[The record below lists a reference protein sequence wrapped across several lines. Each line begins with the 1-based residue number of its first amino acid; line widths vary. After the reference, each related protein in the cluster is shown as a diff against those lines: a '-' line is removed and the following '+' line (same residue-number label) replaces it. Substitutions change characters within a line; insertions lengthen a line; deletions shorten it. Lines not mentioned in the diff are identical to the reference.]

1 MWIERTTIHKQSLI
15 SGWTE
20 ITCYITTDSTAATNP
35 YVNFVETS
43 AAART
48 FYVDNFSMTLST
60 NTTPNVQIGG
70 GTGGGPV
77 TLFTLDRGASP
88 PIAVNND
95 CLFLRFNVLRHHSR
109 RTAMLRG

>member
-1 MWIERTTIHKQSLI
+1 MDCVDYNTQTVVT

-70 GTGGGPV
+70 GTGSGPV